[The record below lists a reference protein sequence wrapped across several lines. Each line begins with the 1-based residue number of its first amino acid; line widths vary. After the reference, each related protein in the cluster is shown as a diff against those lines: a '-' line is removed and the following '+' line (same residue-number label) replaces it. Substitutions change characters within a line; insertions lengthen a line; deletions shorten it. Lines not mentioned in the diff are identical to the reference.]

1 MPALCATRNILLM
14 PDPQIE
20 KLLIVQDRDV
30 VLQKIEQEL
39 ARIPQERSALE
50 GHITA
55 EEANIE
61 AASHALKE
69 KEVERSELD
78 TEIKTKEEAIARFRT
93 QQLEVKK
100 NDEYRALTHQIEQTE
115 QEISDLEER
124 GIELL
129 IEIDESSETFQD
141 EKSTIEARI
150 VEERKQITLLGEREE
165 NLIASIDE
173 AKAVLI
179 DARSVVEEQYVSHY
193 DRVKKFTKRP
203 PYVARIE
210 AHKCEN
216 CHLRVSN
223 EVNGSAPVAGEPHFC
238 DQCACMVYA

>member
-1 MPALCATRNILLM
+1 M

-30 VLQKIEQEL
+30 AVQKIEQEL
-39 ARIPQERSALE
+39 ARIPQERGALE

-78 TEIKTKEEAIARFRT
+78 TEIKSKEEAIARFRT

-115 QEISDLEER
+115 QEVSDLEER

-129 IEIDESSETFQD
+129 IEIDETSETFQE
-141 EKSTIEARI
+141 EKATIDARI
-150 VEERKQITLLGEREE
+150 VEEKDQISLLSEREE
-165 NLIASIDE
+165 NLKASIDE
-173 AKAVLI
+173 AKVAVET
-179 DARSVVEEQYVSHY
+179 ARSVVDENYLSHY
-193 DRVKKFTKRP
+193 DRVKKLSKRP
-203 PYVARIE
+203 PYVVRIE
-210 AHKCEN
+210 AHKCGG

-223 EVNGSAPVAGEPHFC
+223 EVNGSALVAGEPHFC
-238 DQCACMVYA
+238 DQCARMVYA

>member
-1 MPALCATRNILLM
+1 M

-30 VLQKIEQEL
+30 AVQKIEQEL
-39 ARIPQERSALE
+39 ARIPQERGALE

-78 TEIKTKEEAIARFRT
+78 TEIKSKEEAIARFRT

-129 IEIDESSETFQD
+129 LEIDETSETFQE
-141 EKSTIEARI
+141 EKATIDARI
-150 VEERKQITLLGEREE
+150 VEEKNQISLLSEREV
-165 NLIASIDE
+165 NLKASIDE
-173 AKAVLI
+173 AKAVVET
-179 DARSVVEEQYVSHY
+179 ARSVVDENYLSHY
-193 DRVKKFTKRP
+193 DRVKKLSKRP
-203 PYVARIE
+203 PYVVRIE
-210 AHKCEN
+210 AHKCGG

-223 EVNGSAPVAGEPHFC
+223 EVNGSALVAGEPHFC
-238 DQCACMVYA
+238 DQCARMVYA

>member
-1 MPALCATRNILLM
+1 M

-30 VLQKIEQEL
+30 AVQKIEQEL
-39 ARIPQERSALE
+39 ARIPQERGALE

-78 TEIKTKEEAIARFRT
+78 TEIKSKEEAIARFRT

-129 IEIDESSETFQD
+129 LEIDETSETFQE
-141 EKSTIEARI
+141 EKATIDARI
-150 VEERKQITLLGEREE
+150 VEEKNQISLLSEREV
-165 NLIASIDE
+165 NLKASIDE
-173 AKAVLI
+173 AKATVET
-179 DARSVVEEQYVSHY
+179 ARSVVDENYLSHY
-193 DRVKKFTKRP
+193 DRVKNLSKRP
-203 PYVARIE
+203 PYVVRIE
-210 AHKCEN
+210 AHKCGG

-223 EVNGSAPVAGEPHFC
+223 EVNGSALIAGEPHFC
-238 DQCACMVYA
+238 DQCARMVYA

>member
-1 MPALCATRNILLM
+1 MS
-14 PDPQIE
+14 DPQIE

-129 IEIDESSETFQD
+129 IEIDESSETFQH

-150 VEERKQITLLGEREE
+150 VEE
-165 NLIASIDE
+165 
-173 AKAVLI
+173 AVGLELEPAESPRCVCHHRGLCGQCGS
-179 DARSVVEEQYVSHY
+179 DG
-193 DRVKKFTKRP
+193 RP
-203 PYVARIE
+203 LP
-210 AHKCEN
+210 
-216 CHLRVSN
+216 
-223 EVNGSAPVAGEPHFC
+223 GG
-238 DQCACMVYA
+238 

>member
-1 MPALCATRNILLM
+1 M

-30 VLQKIEQEL
+30 AVQKIEQEL
-39 ARIPQERSALE
+39 ARIPQERGVLE

-78 TEIKTKEEAIARFRT
+78 TEIKSKEEAIARFRT

-129 IEIDESSETFQD
+129 LEIDETSETFQE
-141 EKSTIEARI
+141 EKATIDARI
-150 VEERKQITLLGEREE
+150 VEEKNQISLLSEREV
-165 NLIASIDE
+165 NLKASIDE
-173 AKAVLI
+173 AKAAVET
-179 DARSVVEEQYVSHY
+179 ARSVVDENYLSHY
-193 DRVKKFTKRP
+193 DRVKKLSKRP
-203 PYVARIE
+203 PYVVRIE
-210 AHKCEN
+210 AHKCGG

-223 EVNGSAPVAGEPHFC
+223 EVNGSALVAGEPHFC
-238 DQCACMVYA
+238 DQCARMVYA

>member
-1 MPALCATRNILLM
+1 M

-39 ARIPQERSALE
+39 ARIPQERRALE

-55 EEANIE
+55 EEAKIE
-61 AASHALKE
+61 AASHSLKE

-141 EKSTIEARI
+141 QKTTIEARI
-150 VEERKQITLLGEREE
+150 VEDRKQISLLGEREE
-165 NLIASIDE
+165 NLLASIDE
-173 AKAVLI
+173 AKALLK
-179 DARSVVEEQYVSHY
+179 DARSVVQEQYVSHY
-193 DRVKKFTKRP
+193 DRVKKLSKRP
-203 PYVARIE
+203 PYVAKVE
-210 AHKCEN
+210 AHKCGS

-223 EVNGSAPVAGEPHFC
+223 EVNSSAPVAGEPHFC

>member
-1 MPALCATRNILLM
+1 M

-30 VLQKIEQEL
+30 ALQKIEQEL

-78 TEIKTKEEAIARFRT
+78 TEIKMKEAAIGRFRT

-100 NDEYRALTHQIEQTE
+100 NDEYRALTHQIEKSE

-124 GIELL
+124 VIEMLL
-129 IEIDESSETFQD
+129 EIDETSAIFKA
-141 EKSTIEARI
+141 EKATIDARI
-150 VEERKQITLLGEREE
+150 VEEKKQIGLLGEREK
-165 NLIASIDE
+165 NLKASIDE
-173 AKAVLI
+173 AKAAVET
-179 DARSVVEEQYVSHY
+179 ARSLADEHYVNHY
-193 DRVKKFTKRP
+193 DRVKKLCKRP
-203 PYVARIE
+203 PYIVRIE
-210 AHKCEN
+210 AHKCGG

-223 EVNGSAPVAGEPHFC
+223 EVNSNAPVWGEAHFC
-238 DQCACMVYA
+238 DQCARMVYV

>member
-1 MPALCATRNILLM
+1 M

-30 VLQKIEQEL
+30 AVQKIEQEL
-39 ARIPQERSALE
+39 ARIPQERGALE

-78 TEIKTKEEAIARFRT
+78 TEIKSKEEAIARFRT

-129 IEIDESSETFQD
+129 LEIDETSETFQE
-141 EKSTIEARI
+141 EKATIDARI
-150 VEERKQITLLGEREE
+150 VEEKNQISLLSEREV
-165 NLIASIDE
+165 NLKASIDE
-173 AKAVLI
+173 AKATVET
-179 DARSVVEEQYVSHY
+179 ARSVVDENYLSHY
-193 DRVKKFTKRP
+193 DRVKNLSKRP
-203 PYVARIE
+203 PYVVRIE
-210 AHKCEN
+210 AHKCGG

-223 EVNGSAPVAGEPHFC
+223 EVNGSALVAGDPHFC
-238 DQCACMVYA
+238 DQCARMVYA

>member
-1 MPALCATRNILLM
+1 M

-30 VLQKIEQEL
+30 AVQKIEQEL
-39 ARIPQERSALE
+39 ARIPQERGALE

-78 TEIKTKEEAIARFRT
+78 TEIKSKEEAIARFRT

-129 IEIDESSETFQD
+129 LEIDETSETFQE
-141 EKSTIEARI
+141 EKATIDARI
-150 VEERKQITLLGEREE
+150 VEEKNQISLLSEREV
-165 NLIASIDE
+165 NLKASIDE
-173 AKAVLI
+173 AKVAVET
-179 DARSVVEEQYVSHY
+179 ARSVVDENYLSHY
-193 DRVKKFTKRP
+193 DRVKKLSKRP
-203 PYVARIE
+203 PYVVRIE
-210 AHKCEN
+210 AHKCGG

-223 EVNGSAPVAGEPHFC
+223 EVNGSALVAGEPHFC
-238 DQCACMVYA
+238 DQCARMVYA

>member
-1 MPALCATRNILLM
+1 M

-30 VLQKIEQEL
+30 AVQKIEQEL
-39 ARIPQERSALE
+39 ARIPQERGALE

-55 EEANIE
+55 EKANIE

-78 TEIKTKEEAIARFRT
+78 TEIKSKEEAIARFRT

-129 IEIDESSETFQD
+129 LEIDETSETFQE
-141 EKSTIEARI
+141 EKATIDARI
-150 VEERKQITLLGEREE
+150 VEEKNQISLLSEREV
-165 NLIASIDE
+165 NLKASIDE
-173 AKAVLI
+173 AKAAVET
-179 DARSVVEEQYVSHY
+179 ARSVVEENYLSHY
-193 DRVKKFTKRP
+193 DRVKKLSKRP
-203 PYVARIE
+203 PYVVRIE
-210 AHKCEN
+210 AHKCGG

-223 EVNGSAPVAGEPHFC
+223 EVNGSALVAGDPHFC
-238 DQCACMVYA
+238 DQCARMVYA